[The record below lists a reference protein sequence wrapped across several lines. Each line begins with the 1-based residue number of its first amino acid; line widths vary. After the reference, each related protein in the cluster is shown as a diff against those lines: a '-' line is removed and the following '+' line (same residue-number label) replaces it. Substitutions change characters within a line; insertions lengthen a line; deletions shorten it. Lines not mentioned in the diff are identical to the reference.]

1 MLSSIYVTNSIEK
14 LNSYDKK
21 TVMFEKNCALQ
32 NNNDDYCQAEL
43 SFVEKEIV
51 KIKVFLDTSELL
63 HKMTFF
69 WLWYML
75 LLNIIFLQKH
85 AL

>member
-21 TVMFEKNCALQ
+21 TIIFVKNCALH

-43 SFVEKEIV
+43 SFAEKEIV
-51 KIKVFLDTSELL
+51 KIKCVFDTCELSAPNKL
-63 HKMTFF
+63 CKFSQRDI
-69 WLWYML
+69 
-75 LLNIIFLQKH
+75 NQ
-85 AL
+85 